1 LNCTHAMPFRR
12 ARNRHGTAKYRR
24 NEEASNEAAAIAL
37 AIAASATIHQVT
49 PDRYRHAF
57 PIDAY
62 SLPTPSTLSHA

>member
-1 LNCTHAMPFRR
+1 MTHALPFRR
-12 ARNRHGTAKYRR
+12 ARNRHGNPKFRR
-24 NEEASNEAAAIAL
+24 NEEASNGAAAIAL
-37 AIAASATIHQVT
+37 AIAAAATVHLVT